1 MYFLIAVI
9 SYGGIFLFAER
20 VRKVSAGPWLVGAA
34 ALNVLAYLFGNL
46 SDTTMLVWS
55 ALVGVAMIM
64 CIAMFSQSQN
74 IPARMKKCAYCAEPI
89 LEEAKLCKHCGK
101 EV

>member
-1 MYFLIAVI
+1 MYFLIALI

-20 VRKVSAGPWLVGAA
+20 VRKVSAGPWLGFAG
-34 ALNVLAYLFGNL
+34 ALNVLAYLFGYFSN
-46 SDTTMLVWS
+46 TMMLAWS
-55 ALVGVAMIM
+55 ALVGVATIV
-64 CIAMFSQSQN
+64 CIGIFSKN
-74 IPARMKKCAYCAEPI
+74 PNHPARLKNCAYCAEQI